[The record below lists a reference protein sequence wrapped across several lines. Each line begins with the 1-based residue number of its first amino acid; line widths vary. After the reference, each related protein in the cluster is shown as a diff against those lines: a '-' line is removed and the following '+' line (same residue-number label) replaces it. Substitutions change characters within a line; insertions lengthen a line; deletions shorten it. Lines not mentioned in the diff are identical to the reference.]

1 MGRQDELKAINNF
14 IEEAAE
20 YGLEAELIYTA
31 LLYMRE
37 DSSLSPSQAMK
48 LGAEEWI
55 KQGKILV
62 LYLK

>member
-55 KQGKILV
+55 K
-62 LYLK
+62 